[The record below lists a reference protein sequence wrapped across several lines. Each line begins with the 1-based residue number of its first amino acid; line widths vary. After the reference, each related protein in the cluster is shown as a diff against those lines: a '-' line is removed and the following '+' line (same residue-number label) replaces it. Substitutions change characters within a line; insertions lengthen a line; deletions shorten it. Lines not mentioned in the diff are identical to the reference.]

1 MQKLLRANK
10 WVKYVFITVSGVL
23 TCLPLMLD
31 SLGFLQW
38 ITMSLGAS
46 ALLLLARD
54 ESVGYGAMYKYG
66 FVYFLSFYLTAFC
79 WFVSLYPLSFIDGV
93 TELEAAVVVACG
105 WIGLSLLQ
113 TIFSA
118 LWAVVL
124 AVACRRGLCKEKK
137 WLTPILAAA
146 SYVIFEWAQTLT
158 WAGVPWA
165 RLAIGQTGSPV
176 MIKSAALLGSYLI
189 SFLIVLVN
197 FLIAELLL
205 SDSKKQKKTLA
216 CAAAVVIAAN
226 ASVGALMIALDTE
239 KGESFTA
246 AAVQPNISS
255 HEKWSNDST
264 VIKER
269 VEKYVIE
276 AANAGAE
283 LVVLPETVF
292 PGELLDKP
300 GLRQFVCS
308 LATDYEL
315 DMVVGCFTIDGAE
328 SKNSMIFIDK
338 EGNISD
344 VIYSKRHLVP
354 FGEYV
359 PMREVI
365 TALIPPL
372 AELTMFE
379 DLSPGKDSSVYGGRF
394 GNIGA
399 LVCFDSIYEQ
409 LTLDSVRDGAQI
421 IVLGTNDSWFYDSAG
436 VRMHNAQARLRAV
449 ESGRCVIR
457 AANTGIS
464 SVIDHNG
471 RELDR
476 EEALVEG
483 FAIAEVYSRSTTTL
497 YSCVGNVIIWLSMIF
512 LAVCIFGYKCK
523 QKMKKAL
530 TFSDQNAIM

>member
-1 MQKLLRANK
+1 MQKLLKTNK
-10 WVKYVFITVSGVL
+10 WIKYIFIIASGIL
-23 TCLPLMLD
+23 TCLPMMLD

-38 ITMSLGAS
+38 VTMSLGA
-46 ALLLLARD
+46 AVLLLLARD

-79 WFVSLYPLSFIDGV
+79 WFVSLYPLSFIDGM

-105 WIGLSLLQ
+105 WVGLSLLQ

-124 AVACRRGLCKEKK
+124 AVACRRGTCKEKK
-137 WLTPILAAA
+137 WLTPIVAAA
-146 SYVIFEWAQTLT
+146 SYIVFEWAQTLT

-165 RLAIGQTGSPV
+165 RLAIGQAGLPV
-176 MIKSAALLGSYLI
+176 MIKSASLLGSYLV

-197 FLIAELLL
+197 FLLAELLL
-205 SDSKKQKKTLA
+205 TDCKKQKRMLV
-216 CAAAVVIAAN
+216 CAAALVVAIN
-226 ASVGALMIALDTE
+226 GAIGAIMIALDTE

-246 AAVQPNISS
+246 AAIQPNISS
-255 HEKWSNDST
+255 HEKWSNDTT

-300 GLRQFVCS
+300 GLKLFVRS
-308 LATDYEL
+308 LAIDHEL
-315 DMVVGCFTIDGAE
+315 DMVVGCFTTEDGE
-328 SKNSMIFIDK
+328 SKNSLIFIDK

-344 VIYSKRHLVP
+344 VVYSKRHLVP

-379 DLSPGKDSSVYGGRF
+379 DLSPGEDSAVYSGRF

-409 LTLDSVRDGAQI
+409 LTLDSVRDGAEI

-449 ESGRCVIR
+449 ESGRCVVR

-471 RELDR
+471 KELDR
-476 EEALVEG
+476 EEALIEG
-483 FAIAEVYSRSTTTL
+483 FAIAEVYSRSAATV
-497 YSCVGNVIIWLSMIF
+497 YSCVGNVIIWLSMAF
-512 LAVCIFGYKCK
+512 VVGCIFGIKCK
-523 QKMKKAL
+523 HKTKNIDIL
-530 TFSDQNAIM
+530 E